1 MTENKVKKG
10 GFTMVEVVIALAV
23 VVIVSVTAIAI
34 VSSSITAG
42 IVSENKTRA
51 QNFAESA
58 WEAFKVSNNEG
69 EFLANLG
76 FAKDG
81 DDIVKNDQSENGIY
95 TYTSEKY
102 KFTATI
108 TVNFTA
114 SPKQFKVVAVDND
127 GDEIIS
133 LSYEKN

>member
-1 MTENKVKKG
+1 MD
-10 GFTMVEVVIALAV
+10 
-23 VVIVSVTAIAI
+23 VTY
-34 VSSSITAG
+34 S
-42 IVSENKTRA
+42 SENDTYT
-51 QNFAESA
+51 
-58 WEAFKVSNNEG
+58 
-69 EFLANLG
+69 
-76 FAKDG
+76 
-81 DDIVKNDQSENGIY
+81 Y